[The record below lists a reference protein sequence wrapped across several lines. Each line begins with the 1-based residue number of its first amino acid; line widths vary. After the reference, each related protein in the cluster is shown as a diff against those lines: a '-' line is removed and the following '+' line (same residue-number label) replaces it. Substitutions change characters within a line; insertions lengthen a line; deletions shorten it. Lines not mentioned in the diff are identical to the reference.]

1 VRTTSAP
8 YCHHPPSTFLVN
20 RPTYKSEY
28 LMTTNK
34 DLREKLKANLRAEH
48 EQAIADLNLRH
59 AQLQAANEA
68 ARKDKDN
75 PNLQGDS
82 K

>member
-1 VRTTSAP
+1 
-8 YCHHPPSTFLVN
+8 
-20 RPTYKSEY
+20 
-28 LMTTNK
+28 MTTNK